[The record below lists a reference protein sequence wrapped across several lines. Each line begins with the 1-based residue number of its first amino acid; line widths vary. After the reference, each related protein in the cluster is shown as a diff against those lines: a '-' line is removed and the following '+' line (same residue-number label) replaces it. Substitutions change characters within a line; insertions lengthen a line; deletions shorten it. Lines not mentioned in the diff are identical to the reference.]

1 MLAAAVTLALF
12 GFVLSLV
19 VDVMRRDGRKII
31 AALDGHSWTA
41 EPSQG
46 RPLTIRFNPQRTEAV
61 LEPRWQPVLRAAA

>member
-12 GFVLSLV
+12 GFVLTLV
-19 VDVMRRDGRKII
+19 VDLMRRDGRKII
-31 AALDGHSWTA
+31 AALDGRSWTA

-46 RPLTIRFNPQRTEAV
+46 RPVTIRFNPQRTEAL

>member
-1 MLAAAVTLALF
+1 MLATAVTLALF